1 MSKPYDVGYK
11 KPPKPTQFKKG
22 KSGNLKGRPKGA
34 ISLKSVLDEELSA
47 PMVVKEQGK
56 ARKIT
61 RTEALV
67 KRLISDALNGKPKAM
82 TDVLRLISLHLP
94 EESPNSESELPAS
107 ETDKEILQKF
117 LAKALKQEMKADD
130 ASDEK

>member
-1 MSKPYDVGYK
+1 M
-11 KPPKPTQFKKG
+11 
-22 KSGNLKGRPKGA
+22 R
-34 ISLKSVLDEELSA
+34 
-47 PMVVKEQGK
+47 
-56 ARKIT
+56 
-61 RTEALV
+61 
-67 KRLISDALNGKPKAM
+67 GKPKAM